1 MSPRWHSVAGASL
14 HFYFS
19 EPHARP
25 HVAVRGKGW
34 TCTIA
39 LDTLDV
45 LAKNGSPPAKT
56 LAEII
61 EVLTEHQDLAI
72 RAFRETAAHRFP
84 GTLEQMKEAT
94 DD

>member
-1 MSPRWHSVAGASL
+1 MSPRWYSVAGASL
-14 HFYFS
+14 QFYFS

-45 LAKNGSPPAKT
+45 LASGGSPPAR
-56 LAEII
+56 AVAQII
-61 EVLTEHQDLAI
+61 EVLAEHQELAI

-84 GTLEQMKEAT
+84 GTLEQMKEST

>member
-1 MSPRWHSVAGASL
+1 MAGASL

-34 TCTIA
+34 RCTIA
-39 LDTLDV
+39 LDTFEV
-45 LAKNGSPPAKT
+45 LAEGGSPPAKT
-56 LAEII
+56 VAEII
-61 EVLTEHQDLAI
+61 EVLAEHQDLAI

-84 GTLEQMKEAT
+84 GTLEEMKEAT